1 MSQKWLFSTIRVFGP
16 YYLNSLWSK
25 FEDSR
30 YQKFNLVFL
39 KSIFRSETE
48 LVHDNNQAKTNN
60 NEQLTKQYQKEE
72 NDDSS
77 KCFKKNCGN

>member
-1 MSQKWLFSTIRVFGP
+1 MIMKVVKSRGILF
-16 YYLNSLWSK
+16 SLWSK